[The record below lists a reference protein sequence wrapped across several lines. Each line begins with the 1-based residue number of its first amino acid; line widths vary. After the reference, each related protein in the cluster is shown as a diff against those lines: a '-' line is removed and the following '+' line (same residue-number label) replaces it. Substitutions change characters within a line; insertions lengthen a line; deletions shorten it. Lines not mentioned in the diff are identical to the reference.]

1 MKSLR
6 ENTGRCTYRLGKPM
20 ENRGRPHHVTGN
32 NRDKNRTRWLSGRLK
47 LPAGGIHLFVAF
59 QDRGPWRAHRRGA
72 APGAASAIL
81 VNTESWKIL
90 VPEAKRLP
98 MAGGRA
104 FLCPLIGPPPN
115 SPARLIYAVAP
126 AKGPLRRW
134 RRGAPVAE
142 TYNHRLWKYGSRA

>member
-72 APGAASAIL
+72 AAGAASAIW
-81 VNTESWKIL
+81 VNPESWKIL
-90 VPEAKRLP
+90 VTRVKQNFRL
-98 MAGGRA
+98 RA
-104 FLCPLIGPPPN
+104 D
-115 SPARLIYAVAP
+115 ARSYALSYV
-126 AKGPLRRW
+126 
-134 RRGAPVAE
+134 
-142 TYNHRLWKYGSRA
+142 S